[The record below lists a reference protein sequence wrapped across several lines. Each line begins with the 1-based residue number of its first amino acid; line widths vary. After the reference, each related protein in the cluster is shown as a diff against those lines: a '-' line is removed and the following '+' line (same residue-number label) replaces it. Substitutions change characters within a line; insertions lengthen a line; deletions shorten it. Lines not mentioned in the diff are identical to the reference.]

1 MPIDGLTEPHLPPT
15 IVHMHESR
23 RVSGQPSNRGAGY
36 PDGRGKVLVGQQ
48 PSAFRNPNLKFR
60 IPNLQPLLLFISTAS
75 VIPTQS
81 SAGGGCLML
90 GE

>member
-23 RVSGQPSNRGAGY
+23 RVSGLPSNRGAGY

-48 PSAFRNPNLKFR
+48 PSAFR
-60 IPNLQPLLLFISTAS
+60 IPNSEFSAPL
-75 VIPTQS
+75 
-81 SAGGGCLML
+81 
-90 GE
+90 